1 MPRVVQPELLDS
13 LAPDDPAAQRFRR
26 DMRLTNAAMGN
37 HRWIARVL
45 PGLARSGE
53 LALELGAG
61 TGELATLLRAR
72 GVEVDGLDL
81 WPAPPDWTGARAWH
95 RADVLTFP
103 GYRAYPVLV
112 GNMILHQFTD
122 AQLAAL
128 GETLRTT
135 ARVIVA
141 CEPVRRTASR
151 LLYRAIAP
159 LLGASRVSLHDGD
172 VSIVAGF
179 RDGELPILL
188 GLDRRAW
195 DIRVSI
201 TWLGAYQLIAV
212 RRT

>member
-1 MPRVVQPELLDS
+1 M
-13 LAPDDPAAQRFRR
+13 
-26 DMRLTNAAMGN
+26 
-37 HRWIARVL
+37 L
-45 PGLARSGE
+45 PGLARPGE

-72 GVEVDGLDL
+72 GVGVDGLDL
-81 WPAPPDWTGARAWH
+81 WPAPPRWPGARAWH
-95 RADVLTFP
+95 RADVLTFL

-122 AQLAAL
+122 AQLAGL
-128 GETLRTT
+128 GEKLRTT

-179 RDGELPILL
+179 RDDELPILL
-188 GLDRRAW
+188 GLDRRVW